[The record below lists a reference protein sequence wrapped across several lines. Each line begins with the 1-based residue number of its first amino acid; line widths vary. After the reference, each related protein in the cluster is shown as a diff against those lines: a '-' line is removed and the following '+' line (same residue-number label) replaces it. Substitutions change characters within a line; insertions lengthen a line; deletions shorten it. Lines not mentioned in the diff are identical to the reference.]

1 MQASVL
7 SGKERAD
14 GARHR
19 LHGQER
25 DQLFVRPVLQAV
37 AQNVAVLH
45 AKEPVC
51 RLSRAESVHILRQLL
66 RHARR
71 SFPGMNDAEPEI
83 FVILQNHG
91 KPAVPCPADFPDRI
105 DDSENVG
112 KLKSQL
118 SGVRN
123 NLIVAYGDDN
133 VFATQIL
140 NSLAKETERYPIT
153 LVAAPDWTKFE
164 KLLVDNLLQMNA
176 IYIDDGFVD
185 YNSDTAKYFD
195 LMPGVN
201 AATIRPALV
210 AQGGLLKKGLASTG
224 R

>member
-14 GARHR
+14 GARLR

-25 DQLFVRPVLQAV
+25 NQLFARPVLQAV
-37 AQNVAVLH
+37 AQDVAVLH

-91 KPAVPCPADFPDRI
+91 KPAVPCPADLADRKGRR
-105 DDSENVG
+105 NG
-112 KLKSQL
+112 KLFFPVQSEKQDLHSLRYCHKLVTQKHRFRAVQ
-118 SGVRN
+118 SGPRLDFNFRTADGRTVFIQEPD
-123 NLIVAYGDDN
+123 IVAISG
-133 VFATQIL
+133 L
-140 NSLAKETERYPIT
+140 CSLTRQP
-153 LVAAPDWTKFE
+153 
-164 KLLVDNLLQMNA
+164 
-176 IYIDDGFVD
+176 GFV
-185 YNSDTAKYFD
+185 A
-195 LMPGVN
+195 
-201 AATIRPALV
+201 
-210 AQGGLLKKGLASTG
+210 
-224 R
+224 